1 MIITREYEL
10 IKELVERGASLE
22 YINEMYE
29 VAKQE
34 KEKKEQEAKIKA
46 AREKVA
52 EATADYMKL
61 LTGVDMD
68 VAKFIKEAI
77 KEEKRIQ
84 DVDFTKVEVQYNQ
97 DAVNEWL
104 KKKGYSF

>member
-1 MIITREYEL
+1 MDYFLRDKIEKLFINNYNKDQIIDAVNKIAKERE
-10 IKELVERGASLE
+10 
-22 YINEMYE
+22 
-29 VAKQE
+29 E
-34 KEKKEQEAKIKA
+34 KEKEVKLQA

>member
-1 MIITREYEL
+1 MDYYLRNRLNTLFVDGYNKDQIIAEVNEIAKDREE
-10 IKELVERGASLE
+10 K
-22 YINEMYE
+22 
-29 VAKQE
+29 E
-34 KEKKEQEAKIKA
+34 KEKKLQA

-104 KKKGYSF
+104 KEKGYSF